1 MCDFPF
7 GMLYLG
13 SDILLIPIRFTCLFT
28 NVSLTAILETPLGVN
43 FHPHNPQDVL
53 FFSIPC
59 KSAIDIFG
67 QCFDVVSPRGI
78 VLILEIAGR

>member
-7 GMLYLG
+7 YFY
-13 SDILLIPIRFTCLFT
+13 SDVLLPIHFTCLFT
-28 NVSLTAILETPLGVN
+28 NVSLTAILEASPGVN

-53 FFSIPC
+53 LFSIPY
-59 KSAIDIFG
+59 KSATYIFG
-67 QCFDVVSPRGI
+67 QCFDVSRPRGI